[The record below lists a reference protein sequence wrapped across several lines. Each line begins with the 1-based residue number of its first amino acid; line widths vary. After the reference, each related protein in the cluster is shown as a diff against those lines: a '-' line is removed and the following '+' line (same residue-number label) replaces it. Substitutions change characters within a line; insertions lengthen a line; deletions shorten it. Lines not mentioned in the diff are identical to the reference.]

1 MDAEATAQPAPP
13 GAAPQRRGLF
23 AQPWWPTVKRVLT
36 AALVIGVLALVANQA
51 RHVDW
56 PAVWVAMRDTP
67 AQALWMGAACAAGCY
82 AMFCGYELVG
92 QRLARH
98 RLPPLKV
105 AGVGFI
111 SYAFN
116 MNLGSLVGGVAL
128 RFRLY
133 SRLGLES
140 GTITE
145 VLLMSL
151 VTNWLGYLALAG
163 LAFTLAPLSL
173 PPDWEL
179 GRQGLRAVGLGLLAA
194 ATLYVVM
201 AFRSRRRVWQIRKT
215 RLHLPSGPVAT
226 VQLVLSCVNWSL
238 NAAIIWWMLQQQV
251 AFPAV
256 LAITLLAAVA
266 GILTHVPGNLGVLE
280 GVFVALLGHQVPQAE
295 LLGALLAY
303 RAVYYLAPLAIA
315 SVLWL
320 AIDARARRHPAPGAA
335 TA

>member
-1 MDAEATAQPAPP
+1 MDAEAVATRPTTPA
-13 GAAPQRRGLF
+13 GRGLF
-23 AQPWWPTVKRVLT
+23 ARPWWPLAKRVLT
-36 AALVIGVLALVANQA
+36 AALVVGVLALVAHQA
-51 RHVDW
+51 RSVDW
-56 PAVWVAMRDTP
+56 PAVWVAMKATP
-67 AQALWMGAACAAGCY
+67 ASALWLGAACAAGCY
-82 AMFCGYELVG
+82 LMFCGYELVG

-151 VTNWLGYLALAG
+151 VTNWLGYMALAG
-163 LAFTLAPLSL
+163 LAFTFAPLSL
-173 PPDWEL
+173 PADWEL
-179 GRQGLRAVGLGLLAA
+179 GRQGLRAVGIGLLTAA
-194 ATLYVVM
+194 ALYVGM
-201 AFRSRRRVWQIRKT
+201 AFRARRRVWQIRKT
-215 RLHLPSGPVAT
+215 RLHLPSGQVAS
-226 VQLVLSCVNWSL
+226 VPLLLSCINWSL
-238 NAAIIWWMLQQQV
+238 NATIIWLMLQQQV
-251 AFPAV
+251 GYPAV
-256 LAITLLAAVA
+256 LSITLLAAVA
-266 GILTHVPGNLGVLE
+266 GIITHVPGNLGVME

-303 RAVYYLAPLAIA
+303 RALYYLAPLAIA
-315 SVLWL
+315 ALLWL
-320 AIDARARRHPAPGAA
+320 AIDSRAGAA
-335 TA
+335 PSSEAPAAA

>member
-1 MDAEATAQPAPP
+1 MDAEAVATAPKPPA
-13 GAAPQRRGLF
+13 GRGLF
-23 AQPWWPTVKRVLT
+23 AQAWWPRAKRVLT
-36 AALVIGVLALVANQA
+36 VALVVAVLALVAHQA
-51 RHVDW
+51 RSVDW
-56 PAVWVAMRDTP
+56 PAVWVAMKATP
-67 AQALWMGAACAAGCY
+67 AQALWLGAACAAGCY
-82 AMFCGYELVG
+82 LMFCGYELVG

-151 VTNWLGYLALAG
+151 VTNWLGYMALAG
-163 LAFTLAPLSL
+163 LAFTFAPLSL
-173 PPDWEL
+173 PADWEL
-179 GRQGLRAVGLGLLAA
+179 GRQGLRAVGIGLLTAA
-194 ATLYVVM
+194 ALYVGM
-201 AFRSRRRVWQIRKT
+201 AFRARRRVWQIRKT
-215 RLHLPSGPVAT
+215 RLHLPSGPVAS
-226 VQLVLSCVNWSL
+226 VQLLLSCINWSL
-238 NAAIIWWMLQQQV
+238 NATIIWLMLQQQV
-251 AFPAV
+251 AYPAV
-256 LAITLLAAVA
+256 LSITLLAAVA
-266 GILTHVPGNLGVLE
+266 GIITHVPGNLGVME

-303 RAVYYLAPLAIA
+303 RALYYLAPLAIA
-315 SVLWL
+315 ALLWL
-320 AIDARARRHPAPGAA
+320 AIDSRAGAA
-335 TA
+335 PPSEAPAAA